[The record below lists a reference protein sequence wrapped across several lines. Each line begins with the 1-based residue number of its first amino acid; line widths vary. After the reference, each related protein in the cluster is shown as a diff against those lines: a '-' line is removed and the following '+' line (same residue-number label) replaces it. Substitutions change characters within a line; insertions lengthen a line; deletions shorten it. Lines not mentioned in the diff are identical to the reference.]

1 MTCHAHLFDGP
12 LVCTNDAPEPHPHT
26 YAASDAP
33 DRHTEGGE
41 EYR

>member
-1 MTCHAHLFDGP
+1 MCARHLFDGP

-33 DRHTEGGE
+33 DRHEGTEPNE
-41 EYR
+41 